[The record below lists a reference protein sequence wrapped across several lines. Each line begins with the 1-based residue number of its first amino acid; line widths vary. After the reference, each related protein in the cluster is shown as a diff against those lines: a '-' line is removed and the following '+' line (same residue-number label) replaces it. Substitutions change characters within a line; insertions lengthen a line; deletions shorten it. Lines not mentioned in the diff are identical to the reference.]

1 MIGATLQD
9 RYRLTAELGRGGMAV
24 VYRAHID
31 LLQRE
36 SVAGRPIECMV
47 ILHINAREEARAFR
61 EQWCAQLVCPDDVI
75 VAPLTPGLSIF
86 GGNGFVGVV
95 Q

>member
-24 VYRAHID
+24 VYRARTD

-36 SVAGRPIECMV
+36 SVAGRPIERMV
-47 ILHINAREEARAFR
+47 ILHINAQEETRAFR
-61 EQWCAQLVCPDDVI
+61 EGLCAQLACPDDD
-75 VAPLTPGLSIF
+75 VAPLTPGPSIF
-86 GGNGFVGVV
+86 GGSGFVGVEK
-95 Q
+95 